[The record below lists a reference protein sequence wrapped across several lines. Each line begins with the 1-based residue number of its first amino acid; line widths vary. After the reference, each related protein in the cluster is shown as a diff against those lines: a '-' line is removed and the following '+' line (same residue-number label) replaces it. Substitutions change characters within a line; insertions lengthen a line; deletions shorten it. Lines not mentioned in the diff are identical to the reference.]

1 MQADLDR
8 NEFSLSFRATEMGA
22 RDGICSVAD
31 RLRNRGISEDRAG
44 DVEIALAEAIN
55 NIVEHAYAGIEP
67 GQVLVDCRL
76 ARDWLEIRIS
86 DMGHPMPD
94 GQLPTGEPLDVDTEM
109 PELPEGG
116 FGWFLIRQLVS
127 DIRYE
132 RRSRSNLLSLK
143 FDFPDPSDAPPSPAQ
158 PQ

>member
-1 MQADLDR
+1 MQADWDQ
-8 NEFSLSFRATEMGA
+8 NEFSLSFRATELGA
-22 RDGICSVAD
+22 RDGICTVAD

-76 ARDWLEIRIS
+76 ARDWLEIKIS

-94 GQLPTGEPLDVDTEM
+94 GQLPTGDPLDISTET

-143 FDFPDPSDAPPSPAQ
+143 FDLPNPSESSSTVTQ